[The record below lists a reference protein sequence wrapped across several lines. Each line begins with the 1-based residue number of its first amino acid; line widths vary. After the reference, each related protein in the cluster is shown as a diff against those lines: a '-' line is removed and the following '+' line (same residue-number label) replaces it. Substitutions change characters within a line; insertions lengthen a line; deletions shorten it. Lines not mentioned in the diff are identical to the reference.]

1 MKYDEDKYYEAR
13 LAMVENQIAR
23 RGVKDENVLDAM
35 RTVPRHFFVDPA
47 QRASAYFDGPLA
59 IGHGQTISQ
68 PYVVASMTEEL
79 HLKPSS
85 KVLEIGTG
93 CGYQTAVL
101 AEIAKEVYSIEYVK
115 ELHDQA
121 ARLLSQLGYTNI
133 VSKHGDGSLG
143 WPEYAPFDGIIVT
156 AAAPQIPQPLLDQ
169 LADDGRMV
177 IPLEIG
183 FGRQD
188 LVVVTREGDNYRQ
201 RTLYPVRFVSMRGEV
216 EET

>member
-1 MKYDEDKYYEAR
+1 MNYDEDKFYEAR
-13 LAMVENQIAR
+13 LTMVEHQINR

-35 RTVPRHFFVDPA
+35 RTVPRHHFVDPA
-47 QRASAYFDGPLA
+47 QRPQAYDDGPLA
-59 IGHGQTISQ
+59 IGYGQTISQ

-79 HLKPSS
+79 YLKPTS

-93 CGYQTAVL
+93 CGYQTAIL
-101 AEIAKEVYSIEYVK
+101 AEIAKEVYSIEYVP
-115 ELHDQA
+115 ELHEQA
-121 ARLLSQLGYTNI
+121 ARLLKQLGYTNI

-156 AAAPQIPQPLLDQ
+156 AAAPHIPQPLMDQ
-169 LADDGRMV
+169 MSDGGHMV

-188 LVVVTREGDNYRQ
+188 LIVVTREGNSFRQ
-201 RTLYPVRFVSMRGEV
+201 HTLYPVRFVSMRGEV
-216 EET
+216 EEP